1 MYSQIAVSSADM
13 LFSLKSCFLGPCRKA
28 LEWEIRWIIYWSDGV
43 RYVAIVYF
51 KTVQNSVQWIAAVWY
66 DFLLI
71 VAFQS
76 LRTKTESIYWSGCWS
91 IFLFSDMACALC
103 VLKAQGL
110 GKALVLSAV
119 SGLVQAGIQLC
130 LRLPEQPTTEEKEEL
145 LGKQVVGNPSIQE
158 KNVWIW
164 NILVD
169 SSVRRPL
176 GRTCRGGSCLWST
189 REG

>member
-51 KTVQNSVQWIAAVWY
+51 KTVQNCAVNSSSLIWFSAYSGFSVPKNQNWEYILKW
-66 DFLLI
+66 
-71 VAFQS
+71 
-76 LRTKTESIYWSGCWS
+76 CWS

-130 LRLPEQPTTEEKEEL
+130 LRLPEQPTTEEEEEL

-158 KNVWIW
+158 KNVWTW

-176 GRTCRGGSCLWST
+176 RRTCRGGSCLWST